1 MADGRSFTV
10 ARKERIRNPNASI
23 ETTGRHSF
31 YGVDIHGILDDLA
44 AEERRRARAAET
56 AAVVDTI
63 AMTSTTTTDPKLQG
77 KKQLLWTE
85 KYRAKK
91 FTDLV
96 GDERTHREV
105 LRWLKKWDQIVFP
118 SSHRKAKRKLRAG
131 DAVKED
137 EQEPEHRKILLIH
150 GPPGLGKTTLAHV
163 AARQAGYEPLEINAS
178 DDRSAA
184 AVKGK
189 IMDMLTIE
197 GVKSCGLT
205 SGKTQQKNAGK
216 PTALVID
223 EIDGVT
229 GGAGGSGGAGG
240 GGGDT
245 GFIKALLDLIQADK
259 NSTAEKSA
267 ATGGRRRNKKAQD
280 KFRILRPIIAVCN
293 DLYAPALKPLRQYAE
308 VVQMR
313 NPPMALII
321 DRLEW
326 IFEKEGYVTEDGAVR
341 KIVELSS
348 VSGGT
353 RKGDM
358 RGALVNGE
366 WIATK
371 MKLDKTTATKHKE
384 GRKILTRKAVEDEL
398 VGSRIGDNDGKG
410 SSGSGRMAARDALD
424 AVFHIKKELPAR
436 GAAAKIPKKSS
447 LQKVQDL
454 VEGIGEF
461 DKLTMDCF
469 SLYPTKNF
477 NDDSLLS
484 KPNTAYDWLFF
495 SDLLS
500 TRLSSDSSGASY
512 LSYPIL
518 AFHHLF
524 STTTGPSN
532 PNNSLPTDAPELL
545 FSGLTADWEAREA
558 TKETTSI
565 LATIHSSL
573 SSASLSQIFKNPSTI
588 AMELAPY
595 INRILSPCITPVLVS
610 GSGMAIA
617 SVRRESEK
625 RIVKRAVDAMEAV
638 GARFEKVRVE
648 QAPGVMA
655 GSGWAYR
662 MEPPIDALG
671 VFGTFEGQKM
681 EVVRYAVRQVL
692 DQEWRK
698 MKVVRENK
706 AREARMGPVREDAA
720 TQVQTEVMEIDGN
733 AEKVKRDFFGRVI
746 EVKTEE
752 EGPRKKR
759 KTVEKRDVWV
769 SYNEGFSNAVRKGI
783 RLDELM
789 EGLI

>member
-1 MADGRSFTV
+1 M
-10 ARKERIRNPNASI
+10 
-23 ETTGRHSF
+23 ETTGKQSF

-44 AEERRRARAAET
+44 AEERRGAKAAET
-56 AAVVDTI
+56 AA
-63 AMTSTTTTDPKLQG
+63 AMITACSSTAHITTDPKPQG

-118 SSHRKAKRKLRAG
+118 SAHRKAKRKLRSG
-131 DAVKED
+131 DASKED
-137 EQEPEHRKILLIH
+137 EQEPEHRKILLLH

-163 AARQAGYEPLEINAS
+163 AAMQAGYEPLEINAS
-178 DDRSAA
+178 DDRSAT

-189 IMDMLTIE
+189 IVDMLTIE

-229 GGAGGSGGAGG
+229 GGGAGGSGGAGGG

-259 NSTAEKSA
+259 TATAEKSA
-267 ATGGRRRNKKAQD
+267 AMGGRRRNKKSLD

-348 VSGGT
+348 MSGGT

-366 WIATK
+366 WIATR

-384 GRKILTRKAVEDEL
+384 GKKILTRKAVEDEL

-424 AVFHIKKELPAR
+424 AVFHIKKEPSAR

-469 SLYPTKNF
+469 SLYPIKNF

-484 KPNTAYDWLFF
+484 KPNAAYDWLFF

-524 STTTGPSN
+524 SSTAG
-532 PNNSLPTDAPELL
+532 PNNPFNLLPTDASELL

-625 RIVKRAVDAMEAV
+625 RIVKRTVDAMEAV

-648 QAPGVMA
+648 QAPGVVA

-671 VFGTFEGQKM
+671 IFGTFEGQKM

-698 MKVVRENK
+698 VKVIRENK
-706 AREARMGPVREDAA
+706 VREGRMGPAREGAEA
-720 TQVQTEVMEIDGN
+720 GVQVQFEEMDWKT
-733 AEKVKRDFFGRVI
+733 EKVKRDFFGRVV
-746 EVKTEE
+746 EVRTGE

-759 KTVEKRDVWV
+759 KTVDKRDVWV